1 MCAAGALGIAVI
13 TKTFILLLIK
23 KSMMIQVVSGEIISC
38 IYLFKYNITTV
49 RLKVQFYVL

>member
-38 IYLFKYNITTV
+38 IYLFKYNITV